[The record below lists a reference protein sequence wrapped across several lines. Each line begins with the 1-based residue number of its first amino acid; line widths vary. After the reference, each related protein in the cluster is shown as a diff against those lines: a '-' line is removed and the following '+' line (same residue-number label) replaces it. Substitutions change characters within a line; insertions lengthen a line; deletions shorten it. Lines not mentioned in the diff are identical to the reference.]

1 MSRITFG
8 IIPAILIII
17 LSVFFYLSPQ
27 FLGQKPTN
35 GKEAVEELIN
45 KRITNLGNFIS
56 HSTFVQDAMIEKDEA
71 KLSEIIVTIKQDDPE
86 ILSVNFTDNKNKV
99 IASSD
104 ANLQGT
110 DYAPFNPGSS
120 SKIIEKSGVYEGGFS
135 INLGPNQIGTL
146 YLQVKPKIPE
156 IKVGIS
162 PNPIVLVAGIVIA
175 IITFIIMV
183 SMASGL
189 ESHLVEDI
197 NLRQEEV
204 FLPKIEELKKQQALA
219 QNTLDEINKKIAQGE
234 NKIKTLEAEYQ
245 ARKKEFESSPVVQSV
260 EKLRETESELLK
272 KLEVLKNEEN
282 RLNNEITLLTQKR
295 EEIMNALEA
304 EKKEEARLREKLD
317 LIKKKILHLES
328 PA

>member
-1 MSRITFG
+1 MSRVTFG

-27 FLGQKPTN
+27 FLGQKPAN
-35 GKEAVEELIN
+35 GKEALAELIN
-45 KRITNLGNFIS
+45 KRITNLGNFIVR
-56 HSTFVQDAMIEKDEA
+56 STFVQDAMIEKDDA
-71 KLSEIIVTIKQDDPE
+71 KLSEIIVSLKQDEPE
-86 ILSVNFTDNKNKV
+86 ILSVNFTDSKNKI
-99 IASSD
+99 IASSN

-120 SKIIEKSGVYEGGFS
+120 SKIVEKSGIYEGGFS
-135 INLGPNQIGTL
+135 INLGTTSLGTL
-146 YLQVKPKIPE
+146 YIQLKPKVPE
-156 IKVGIS
+156 IKVATS
-162 PNPIVLVAGIVIA
+162 PNPIILIVGIAVAIV
-175 IITFIIMV
+175 TFIIMF

-204 FLPKIEELKKQQALA
+204 FLPKIEELKKQQAEA
-219 QNTLDEINKKIAQGE
+219 QKVLEEINKKIAQGE

-272 KLEVLKNEEN
+272 KLEVLKTEES
-282 RLNNEITLLTQKR
+282 RLNNEINLLAQKR

>member
-27 FLGQKPTN
+27 FLGQKPAN
-35 GKEAVEELIN
+35 GKEAVTELIN

-56 HSTFVQDAMIEKDEA
+56 RSTFVQDALIENDEA
-71 KLSEIIVTIKQDDPE
+71 KLSEIIVSLKQDDPE

-99 IASSD
+99 IASSN
-104 ANLQGT
+104 ANLLGA
-110 DYAPFNPGSS
+110 DYAPLNPGSA
-120 SKIIEKSGVYEGGFS
+120 SKIVEKSGVYEGGFS
-135 INLGPNQIGTL
+135 INLGATPIGIL
-146 YLQVKPKIPE
+146 YIQVKPKIPE
-156 IKVGIS
+156 IKVATS
-162 PNPIVLVAGIVIA
+162 PNPIILVVGIVIA
-175 IITFIIMV
+175 IITFIIMF

-189 ESHLVEDI
+189 ESRLVEDI

-204 FLPKIEELKKQQALA
+204 FQPKIEELKKQQVEAQQALE
-219 QNTLDEINKKIAQGE
+219 EINKKIAQGE

-260 EKLRETESELLK
+260 EKLRETEAELLK

-282 RLNNEITLLTQKR
+282 RLNNEINLLTQKR